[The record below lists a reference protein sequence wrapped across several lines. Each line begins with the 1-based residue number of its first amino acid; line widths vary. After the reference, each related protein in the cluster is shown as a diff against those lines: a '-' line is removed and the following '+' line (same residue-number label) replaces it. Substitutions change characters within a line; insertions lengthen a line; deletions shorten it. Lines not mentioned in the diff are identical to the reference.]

1 MASKPIELALNRPD
15 ASPAQAARLRD
26 LVGRLLDLLAEHVP
40 DHQGLKSD
48 DFRRRLERYQRDLEA
63 AVSLKDTDTA
73 AAACV
78 EDCDRF
84 LKEVR
89 KYGADREAEFVG
101 VIDFLRQ
108 LIETVK
114 GDAKEFQAGL
124 DRSTAQFARLVDLED
139 IRQIKT
145 ALARE
150 VVELKRVVAEREK
163 KEQAQIT
170 TLVGRMQT
178 LEANLVAAKEEAQKD
193 GLTAV
198 ANRKTFDRTLP
209 QWLAASRQNGGRF
222 ALAMIDLDNF
232 KVINDTHGH
241 QVGDRVLVC
250 AARLF
255 EANVRATDVVSR
267 YGGEEFAIL
276 FAGASAAQAR
286 ARLAAMMGQVAP
298 AYEYQAAGQTRHVS
312 FTFSVGLTEFQGNDT
327 ADSIVRRADE
337 ALYEAK
343 RRGKNR
349 IEMSGT
355 SFLKR
360 LLA

>member
-1 MASKPIELALNRPD
+1 MASKPIELALNRPET
-15 ASPAQAARLRD
+15 SPAQAVRLRE
-26 LVGRLLDLLAEHVP
+26 LVSRLLNLISEHVP
-40 DHQGLKSD
+40 DHQALRSD
-48 DFRRRLERYQRDLEA
+48 DFRVRLEQYQRSLEA
-63 AVSLKDTDTA
+63 AESFDDTDA
-73 AAACV
+73 IARKCAD
-78 EDCDRF
+78 DCDRF
-84 LKEVR
+84 LREVR
-89 KYGADREAEFVG
+89 RYGADREAEFVG

-114 GDAKEFQAGL
+114 GDAREFHAGL

-150 VVELKRVVAEREK
+150 VVELKRIVAEREK

-193 GLTAV
+193 GLTGV
-198 ANRKTFDRTLP
+198 ANRKTFDWTLP
-209 QWLAASRQNGGRF
+209 QWLAATRQNGGRF

-255 EANVRATDVVSR
+255 EANVRATDVVAR

-276 FAGASAAQAR
+276 FAGASAGQAR
-286 ARLAAMMGQVAP
+286 ARLSAMMGQVAP
-298 AYEYQAAGQTRHVS
+298 AYEYQSAGQTRHVS
-312 FTFSVGLTEFQGNDT
+312 FTFSAGLTEFQGNDT

-349 IEMSGT
+349 IEMSGS